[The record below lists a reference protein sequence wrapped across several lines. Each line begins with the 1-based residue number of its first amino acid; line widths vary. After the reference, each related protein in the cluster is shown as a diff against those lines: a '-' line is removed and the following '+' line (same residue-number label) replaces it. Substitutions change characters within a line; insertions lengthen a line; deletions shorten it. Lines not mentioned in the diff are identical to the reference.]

1 MKALGGFIA
10 APLVFVAVLLMLIVG
25 AGGGKSAASAAACGT
40 ASAPGVSAAGDLPAA
55 VGRWS
60 GDQIRMAATLLDAA
74 AKLGVNQQAQTVLI
88 MTAMGESSLSNPDHG
103 DAVDNS
109 TIGVLQQG
117 ESYGPRSA
125 RLNPAAAATAFL
137 TRLVK
142 VPDWESL
149 EPTLAAHAVQ
159 GNADPYHYAPFWTD
173 AQAVVAAVTGKQVS
187 SGCAATGNGE
197 QSAKTLIAAR
207 AAGTLTDYNPKML
220 DELNGMAD
228 GTASAQCQIDPR
240 VLQILVL
247 VLNKYGSVGVSDIN
261 RPCAGEGLHCEY
273 SAHCTS
279 PSTAVDF
286 NSIGGRTTTG
296 GDPASLELLAYLDT
310 IMPKGSHAGQVQC
323 RPAMTFQNITA
334 FSDPC
339 THLHVDVRGTTAP
352 LTATPG
358 G

>member
-1 MKALGGFIA
+1 M
-10 APLVFVAVLLMLIVG
+10 
-25 AGGGKSAASAAACGT
+25 
-40 ASAPGVSAAGDLPAA
+40 DPA
-55 VGRWS
+55 
-60 GDQIRMAATLLDAA
+60 T
-74 AKLGVNQQAQTVLI
+74 
-88 MTAMGESSLSNPDHG
+88 
-103 DAVDNS
+103 
-109 TIGVLQQG
+109 
-117 ESYGPRSA
+117 
-125 RLNPAAAATAFL
+125 AATAFL
-137 TRLVK
+137 TRLMK
-142 VPDWESL
+142 VPDWESF

-173 AQAVVAAVTGKQVS
+173 AQAVVAAVTGKKVS
-187 SGCAATGNGE
+187 SGCTATGNGE

-261 RPCAGEGLHCEY
+261 RPCAGRV
-273 SAHCTS
+273 CTAS
-279 PSTAVDF
+279 TPRTAPRRRRPSTSTASEDARRP
-286 NSIGGRTTTG
+286 GRPG
-296 GDPASLELLAYLDT
+296 VARAAGVPRHDHAQ
-310 IMPKGSHAGQVQC
+310 GSHAGQVQC
-323 RPAMTFQNITA
+323 RPTMTFQNITA

-352 LTATPG
+352 LTATSG

>member
-25 AGGGKSAASAAACGT
+25 AGGGKSAASAPACGT
-40 ASAPGVSAAGDLPAA
+40 ASAPGASAAGDLPAS

-60 GDQIRMAATLLDAA
+60 GDQVRMAATLLDAA

-125 RLNPAAAATAFL
+125 RLDPATAATAFL

-173 AQAVVAAVTGKQVS
+173 AQAVVAAVTGKEVS

-296 GDPASLELLAYLDT
+296 GDPASLDLLAYLDT

-352 LTATPG
+352 LTTTPG